1 MVVIVRGAY
10 TGRSLVVVVMSDT
23 SETAAG
29 VDDRQVA
36 LQSVTMIVN
45 PVNVSE
51 GDWTVNNFGVS
62 PNTSSTEVT

>member
-1 MVVIVRGAY
+1 
-10 TGRSLVVVVMSDT
+10 MSDT